1 MRALTGTGQLV
12 RLILRR
18 DRIVLPLWILFLAVI
33 PVVYVS
39 SFNGLFPTAAERQEY
54 FQISVHNAGF
64 VALYGP
70 LFGSSLGQLVAWRA
84 GFVPV
89 VIGLISMLTVIRHT
103 RVEEETGRRELLG
116 STVVGRQA
124 GLAAA
129 LLVTC
134 GADALLGVLMALG
147 LMAEGL
153 PAAGS
158 WAFGLEMAAGGWA
171 FAGVAAVAAQ
181 LTSGAGS
188 ARAIAIVTLG
198 AAYVLRLAGD
208 VSELHGGALAWLAW
222 LSPIGWV
229 HRLRPFAGEQ
239 WWPAL
244 LALGFTAA
252 LALAAGVLATRRD
265 IGAGLL
271 APRLGPASATPGL
284 RTPLALAW
292 RLHRGLLAGWVAG
305 FTVLGV
311 VFGAVAKDVGSLM
324 AENTSLHDMLA
335 RLGGSSGIIDGYLA
349 STMSILGLIAAG
361 YAIQAALRLRGE
373 ETSGRAEPLLGTATG
388 RIGWAAS
395 HLVFALLGP
404 AAALTAA
411 GLAAGLVYGLE
422 AGDASRQ
429 VPRVLAGALVQLPA
443 VWVLAAVAVV
453 LFGRLPRFSAVS
465 WAVLAGCLF
474 LLLVGAAIQLDR
486 RIMDLSPFSH
496 IPHLP
501 GGALSVV
508 PLAGLTLLAALLIV
522 AGLAGLRRRDIPA
535 A

>member
-1 MRALTGTGQLV
+1 MTALTGTVQLV

-33 PVVYVS
+33 PIVYVS

-54 FQISVHNAGF
+54 AQISMHNAGF

-84 GFVPV
+84 GFIPV
-89 VIGLISMLTVIRHT
+89 VIGLISILTVIRHT

-116 STVVGRQA
+116 STVVGRHA

-129 LLVTC
+129 LLVAC
-134 GADALLGVLMALG
+134 GANLVLGVLMALG
-147 LMAEGL
+147 LIAEGL
-153 PAAGS
+153 PLAGS
-158 WAFGLEMAAGGWA
+158 SAFGLEMAASGWA

-188 ARAIAIVTLG
+188 ARALAIVTLG

-208 VSELHGGALAWLAW
+208 VSGIHGGGLAWLSW

-252 LALAAGVLATRRD
+252 LSLAAGFLEARRD

-271 APRLGPASATPGL
+271 PPRLGPAQASPGL
-284 RTPLALAW
+284 RSPLALAW

-305 FTVLGV
+305 FAVLGV

-324 AENTSLHDMLA
+324 AENTSLQDVLA

-373 ETSGRAEPLLGTATG
+373 ETSGRVEPLLSTAAS
-388 RIGWAAS
+388 RLGWAGS
-395 HLVFALLGP
+395 HLAFALLGP
-404 AAALTAA
+404 AAALAAA
-411 GLAAGLVYGLE
+411 GLATGVVYGLD
-422 AGDASRQ
+422 AGDVAGQ

-443 VWVLAAVAVV
+443 VWVLAGVAVV
-453 LFGRLPRFSAVS
+453 LFGLLPRFTAVS

-474 LLLVGAAIQLDR
+474 LLLVGAAVQLDK
-486 RIMDLSPFSH
+486 RIMDLSPFTH

-501 GGALSVV
+501 GGALSAT
-508 PLAGLTLLAALLIV
+508 PLVLLTLLAALLTL